1 MKNDQTKKAP
11 GRGEKGSAEEGS
23 AYVLALIVLA
33 ILSIVGLSLA
43 FITQGE
49 MQVGSNERIA
59 TRVFYS
65 ADSGI
70 SASIARALVAGD
82 YNPKIHT
89 FTEPG
94 AIPGLGIQH
103 QVSVSAFH
111 PLLDEPCDLCEI
123 NNTGTYNERS
133 YRKINHGV
141 TAVAT
146 RMGREQ
152 SQRTVSAMVE
162 MLPWKTPIESYIAA
176 NDPAELAK
184 IKF

>member
-1 MKNDQTKKAP
+1 MKPHDRKTQR
-11 GRGEKGSAEEGS
+11 RGEAGS

-33 ILSIVGLSLA
+33 ILSIIGLSLA

-49 MQVGSNERIA
+49 VQVGSNERIA

-82 YNPKIHT
+82 YEPKTHT

-94 AIPGLGIQH
+94 LPAGLPAVAQIQH
-103 QVSVSAFH
+103 EVAVSAFH

-123 NNTGTYNERS
+123 NNAGTYNERS

-141 TAVAT
+141 TAVA
-146 RMGREQ
+146 RRVGREE
-152 SQRTVSAMVE
+152 SQKTVAAMVE
-162 MLPWKTPIESYIAA
+162 LLPWKAPIEAYIAA